1 MFKKKKKKQEEL
13 EEIKPSISGEREREP
28 EVHVRIRKEEDYAV
42 LEPLDLWG
50 QKETSIEQKPIIS
63 KEVMEIRRKKPKK
76 KIVVKKKIHEKIEA
90 PKPVKT
96 KLIIKKPQPEQIE
109 PKKTIQKVLPKPPEK
124 VTEPEAATSKIPIDQ
139 IETDIDKLME
149 IIDEKKIVGLDYLSK
164 ALKIST
170 EKLEVWAKM
179 LEDRG
184 LIEIEYP
191 IIGLPKL
198 RKKEWKQKP

>member
-1 MFKKKKKKQEEL
+1 LNQKK
-13 EEIKPSISGEREREP
+13 
-28 EVHVRIRKEEDYAV
+28 
-42 LEPLDLWG
+42 
-50 QKETSIEQKPIIS
+50 
-63 KEVMEIRRKKPKK
+63 
-76 KIVVKKKIHEKIEA
+76 
-90 PKPVKT
+90 
-96 KLIIKKPQPEQIE
+96 
-109 PKKTIQKVLPKPPEK
+109 
-124 VTEPEAATSKIPIDQ
+124 PEAATSKIPIDQ